1 MGPQHKNKMEN
12 NSKNWMYNIGVAIG
26 VVGLLIFTVYL
37 GLSWY
42 TKHDVRIKVPTIVG
56 KTISD
61 AEAELSQ
68 LGLTVKIIDSVYN
81 EKAEAFSI
89 IEQIPA
95 ANEEV
100 KPDRA
105 IYVIINSG
113 NKPKVKMPKL
123 IDQSLTLS
131 KAVIK
136 NNGLV
141 LGNVTYSYDEIG
153 NNLVISQTINGREI
167 APGTLINK
175 GTVIDLVVISN
186 NKDQFPEA
194 DSLKVDDSNSPADD
208 IGN

>member
-1 MGPQHKNKMEN
+1 
-12 NSKNWMYNIGVAIG
+12 MYNIGAAIG

-42 TKHDVRIKVPTIVG
+42 TKHDVRIKVPSIVG

-61 AEAELSQ
+61 AEVELSH

-81 EKAEAFSI
+81 DKAEAFSI
-89 IEQIPA
+89 IEQIPV

-131 KAVIK
+131 KAVLK
-136 NNGLV
+136 NNGLN

-167 APGTLINK
+167 SPGTLINK

>member
-1 MGPQHKNKMEN
+1 MEN
-12 NSKNWMYNIGVAIG
+12 NSKNWMYNIGAAIG

-194 DSLKVDDSNSPADD
+194 DSLKVDDSNSATDD

>member
-1 MGPQHKNKMEN
+1 
-12 NSKNWMYNIGVAIG
+12 MYNIVAAIC
-26 VVGLLIFTVYL
+26 VVGLLIFSVYL

-42 TKHDVRIKVPTIVG
+42 TKHDVRIKVPTIIG

-68 LGLTVKIIDSVYN
+68 LGLSVKIIDSVYN
-81 EKAEAFSI
+81 EKADAFSI

-131 KAVIK
+131 KAVLK

-141 LGNVTYSYDEIG
+141 LGNVSYSYDEIG

-167 APGTLINK
+167 PPGSLISK

-186 NKDQFPEA
+186 NKEQFPES
-194 DSLKVDDSNSPADD
+194 DSLNVNDQTSPSED

>member
-1 MGPQHKNKMEN
+1 
-12 NSKNWMYNIGVAIG
+12 MYNILAALG
-26 VVGLLIFTVYL
+26 VVSVLIFTVYL
-37 GLSWY
+37 GLGWY
-42 TKHDVRIKVPTIVG
+42 TKHDVRIKVPTLVG
-56 KTISD
+56 KTVSD
-61 AEAELSQ
+61 AEAELSK
-68 LGLTVKIIDSVYN
+68 LGLTVKVIDSVYN
-81 EKAEAFSI
+81 ETSEAFSI
-89 IEQIPA
+89 VEQIPA

-131 KAVIK
+131 KAVLK

-141 LGNVTYSYDEIG
+141 LGKVSYSYDEIG
-153 NNLVISQTINGREI
+153 NNLVVSQTINGREI
-167 APGTLINK
+167 QPGTLINK
-175 GTVIDLVVISN
+175 GTVVDLVVISN

-194 DSLKVDDSNSPADD
+194 DSLNVENSTPED

>member
-1 MGPQHKNKMEN
+1 MDN
-12 NSKNWMYNIGVAIG
+12 NSKNWMYNILAALG
-26 VVGLLIFTVYL
+26 VVSVLIFTVYL
-37 GLSWY
+37 GLGWY
-42 TKHDVRIKVPTIVG
+42 TKHDVRIKVPTLVG
-56 KTISD
+56 KTVSD
-61 AEAELSQ
+61 AEAELSK
-68 LGLTVKIIDSVYN
+68 LGLTVKVIDSVYN
-81 EKAEAFSI
+81 ETSEAFSI
-89 IEQIPA
+89 VEQIPA

-131 KAVIK
+131 KAVLK

-141 LGNVTYSYDEIG
+141 LGKVSYSYDEIG
-153 NNLVISQTINGREI
+153 NNLVVSQTINGREI
-167 APGTLINK
+167 QPGTLINK
-175 GTVIDLVVISN
+175 GTVVDLVVISN

-194 DSLKVDDSNSPADD
+194 DSLNVENSTPED

>member
-1 MGPQHKNKMEN
+1 MEN
-12 NSKNWMYNIGVAIG
+12 NSKNWMYNIGAAIG

-42 TKHDVRIKVPTIVG
+42 TKHDVRIKVPSIVG

-61 AEAELSQ
+61 AEVELSH

-89 IEQIPA
+89 IEQIPV

-131 KAVIK
+131 KAVLK
-136 NNGLV
+136 NNGLN

-167 APGTLINK
+167 SPGTLINK

-194 DSLKVDDSNSPADD
+194 DSLTVDDSNSPADN

>member
-1 MGPQHKNKMEN
+1 MEN
-12 NSKNWMYNIGVAIG
+12 NTKNWLYNIGAAIG
-26 VVGLLIFTVYL
+26 VLSILIFTVYL
-37 GLSWY
+37 GLGWY
-42 TKHDVRIKVPTIVG
+42 TKHDVKIKVPTLVG

-61 AEAELSQ
+61 AEAQLKQ

-105 IYVIINSG
+105 IYVVINSG

-131 KAVIK
+131 KAVLK

-153 NNLVISQTINGREI
+153 NNLVISQLVNGREI
-167 APGTLINK
+167 APGTLLNK
-175 GTVIDLVVISN
+175 GTVIDIVVISN
-186 NKDQFPEA
+186 NKDQFPDNI
-194 DSLKVDDSNSPADD
+194 DSTANTPSETPED

>member
-1 MGPQHKNKMEN
+1 MEN
-12 NSKNWMYNIGVAIG
+12 NTKNWLYNIGAAIG
-26 VVGLLIFTVYL
+26 ILSILIFCVYL
-37 GLSWY
+37 GLGWY
-42 TKHDVRIKVPTIVG
+42 TKHNIKIKVPLLTG

-61 AEAELSQ
+61 AESELKQ
-68 LGLTVKIIDSVYN
+68 LGLSLKIIDSVYN

-105 IYVIINSG
+105 IYVVINSG

-136 NNGLV
+136 NNGLI
-141 LGNVTYSYDEIG
+141 LGNISYSYDEIG
-153 NNLVISQTINGREI
+153 NNLVISQLVNGREI
-167 APGTLINK
+167 EPGTLLNK
-175 GTVIDLVVISN
+175 GTTIDLVVISN
-186 NKDQFPEA
+186 NKEQFPEMI
-194 DSLKVDDSNSPADD
+194 DSTENSTTETPELKEN
-208 IGN
+208 

>member
-1 MGPQHKNKMEN
+1 MEN
-12 NSKNWMYNIGVAIG
+12 NSKNWMYNTGAAIG

-42 TKHDVRIKVPTIVG
+42 TKHDVRIKVPSIVG

-61 AEAELSQ
+61 AEVELSH

-89 IEQIPA
+89 IEQIPV

-131 KAVIK
+131 KAVLK
-136 NNGLV
+136 NNGLN

-167 APGTLINK
+167 SPGTLINK

-194 DSLKVDDSNSPADD
+194 DSLTVDDSNSPADN

>member
-1 MGPQHKNKMEN
+1 MEN
-12 NSKNWMYNIGVAIG
+12 NTKNWLYNIGAGIG
-26 VVGLLIFTVYL
+26 VLSIVIFTVYL
-37 GLSWY
+37 GLGWY
-42 TKHDVRIKVPTIVG
+42 TKHDVKIKVPTLVG
-56 KTISD
+56 KTVSD
-61 AEAELSQ
+61 AEVQLKQ

-81 EKAEAFSI
+81 EQAEAFSI

-105 IYVIINSG
+105 IYVVINSG

-131 KAVIK
+131 KAVLK

-141 LGNVTYSYDEIG
+141 LGNVSFSYDEIG
-153 NNLVISQTINGREI
+153 NNLVISQLINGKEI
-167 APGTLINK
+167 APGTLLNK
-175 GTVIDLVVISN
+175 GTIIDLVVISN
-186 NKDQFPEA
+186 NKDQFPDVM
-194 DSLKVDDSNSPADD
+194 DSTLNSNEETPED

>member
-1 MGPQHKNKMEN
+1 MEN
-12 NSKNWMYNIGVAIG
+12 NTKNWLYNIGAAIG
-26 VVGLLIFTVYL
+26 VLSILIFTVYL
-37 GLSWY
+37 GLGWY
-42 TKHDVRIKVPTIVG
+42 TKHDVKIKVPTLVG

-61 AEAELSQ
+61 AEVQLKQ

-95 ANEEV
+95 SNEEV

-105 IYVIINSG
+105 IYVVINSG

-131 KAVIK
+131 KAVLK

-153 NNLVISQTINGREI
+153 NNLVISQLVNGREI
-167 APGTLINK
+167 APGTLLNK
-175 GTVIDLVVISN
+175 GTVIDIVVISN
-186 NKDQFPEA
+186 NKEQFPDNI
-194 DSLKVDDSNSPADD
+194 DSTGNTQSETPED

>member
-1 MGPQHKNKMEN
+1 
-12 NSKNWMYNIGVAIG
+12 
-26 VVGLLIFTVYL
+26 
-37 GLSWY
+37 
-42 TKHDVRIKVPTIVG
+42 
-56 KTISD
+56 
-61 AEAELSQ
+61 
-68 LGLTVKIIDSVYN
+68 VYN
-81 EKAEAFSI
+81 ETSEAFSI
-89 IEQIPA
+89 VEQIPA

-131 KAVIK
+131 KAVLK

-141 LGNVTYSYDEIG
+141 LGKVSYSYDEIG
-153 NNLVISQTINGREI
+153 NNLVVSQTINGREI
-167 APGTLINK
+167 QPGTLINK
-175 GTVIDLVVISN
+175 GTVVDLVVISN

-194 DSLKVDDSNSPADD
+194 DSLNVENSTPED